1 MAKVTP
7 SLLAVV
13 GSGAAFTAQPS
24 ARKGASLLRDRVI
37 SRRARISAKLGKV
50 HQSSLVLLFLLCE
63 TRLIGRLK
71 HAGGDGEL
79 KPPGKKKFITRDE
92 EPEQ

>member
-1 MAKVTP
+1 MLE
-7 SLLAVV
+7 SWILYRLLPQCHAW
-13 GSGAAFTAQPS
+13 
-24 ARKGASLLRDRVI
+24 
-37 SRRARISAKLGKV
+37 ISAKLGMV
-50 HQSSLVLLFLLCE
+50 PQSSLALLLLLWE
-63 TRLIGRLK
+63 TRLIGRVT